1 MTGALKI
8 GLIGGA
14 GWLGSAI
21 TSAMLEAGVTT
32 AENLTLSYR
41 SKKPDIL
48 ARVNL
53 TQDNQAL
60 ADASDVVVLC
70 VRPDDW
76 TAVDVNAGGKL
87 IISVIAGVS
96 MERLAVQHRTDR
108 VVRALPNAAA
118 EIRKSFTPWIASA
131 KSSDSDRA
139 TVRTIFGAC
148 GIEDEVTSERDIDYF
163 TALTGSGSAFP
174 ALLADAMMQHAIEHG
189 ITPEVA
195 RKAARMVIIGAGG
208 LMEKTSQSPTDIV
221 RSFIDYRGTTAA
233 ALETMLA
240 NGFNAAVANGI
251 NAGFLKA
258 NALGGSS

>member
-1 MTGALKI
+1 MDTSRIEAGGSEVTMTGALKI

-76 TAVDVNAGGKL
+76 TAVDVNAGGK
-87 IISVIAGVS
+87 
-96 MERLAVQHRTDR
+96 
-108 VVRALPNAAA
+108 
-118 EIRKSFTPWIASA
+118 
-131 KSSDSDRA
+131 
-139 TVRTIFGAC
+139 
-148 GIEDEVTSERDIDYF
+148 
-163 TALTGSGSAFP
+163 
-174 ALLADAMMQHAIEHG
+174 
-189 ITPEVA
+189 
-195 RKAARMVIIGAGG
+195 
-208 LMEKTSQSPTDIV
+208 
-221 RSFIDYRGTTAA
+221 
-233 ALETMLA
+233 
-240 NGFNAAVANGI
+240 
-251 NAGFLKA
+251 
-258 NALGGSS
+258 

>member
-21 TSAMLEAGVTT
+21 TSALIEAGVTT

-41 SKKPDIL
+41 SQKPDFK

-53 TQDNQAL
+53 THDNQAL
-60 ADASDVVVLC
+60 VDASDVVVLC

-87 IISVIAGVS
+87 VISVIAGVS
-96 MERLAVQHRTDR
+96 MERLVGRHRTDR

-118 EIRKSFTPWIASA
+118 EIRRSFTPWIASA
-131 KSSDSDRA
+131 ESSDSDRA
-139 TVRTIFGAC
+139 TVRTILGAC
-148 GIEDEVTSERDIDYF
+148 GIEDEIISERDIDYF
-163 TALTGSGSAFP
+163 TALTGSGPAFP
-174 ALLADAMMQHAIEHG
+174 ALLADAMTQHAIEHG
-189 ITPEVA
+189 LTPEVA

-208 LMEKTSQSPTDIV
+208 LMERNSLSPSEIV
-221 RSFIDYRGTTAA
+221 RSFMDYRGTTAA

-240 NGFNAAVANGI
+240 DGFNAAVANGI

-258 NALGGSS
+258 KALGGSS